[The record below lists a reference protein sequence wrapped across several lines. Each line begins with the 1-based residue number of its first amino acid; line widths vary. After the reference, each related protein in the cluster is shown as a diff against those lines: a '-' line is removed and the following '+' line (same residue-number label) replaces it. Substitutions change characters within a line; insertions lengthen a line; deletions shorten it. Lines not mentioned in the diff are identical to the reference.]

1 MENIEGGI
9 KVNYIVGTI
18 NTSDSDR
25 FRRMIFRVS
34 KGNAMVNL

>member
-1 MENIEGGI
+1 MISAGV

-18 NTSDSDR
+18 NAVDSDR

-34 KGNAMVNL
+34 KGNAWVNI